1 MRHTPLYLMVF
12 GVTLLVGAPLLA
24 GDKAGS
30 ALPVPDRIQVI
41 AHVQLAHGAVTELTT
56 GSHWGKDYLYVDHGP
71 AAPVTIL
78 NVTNPAA
85 PARAGELDLP
95 KQDAGGDLST
105 VAGTAALIASSPSA
119 PTQPMLKRTVTVLS
133 FADPEHPTVARHF
146 SGVTAMQ
153 KDTERG
159 LIYLAN
165 SDGLWVL
172 RIITAPDIERER
184 KADQRY
190 LHHVLYDN

>member
-1 MRHTPLYLMVF
+1 MRNTRLHLIF
-12 GVTLLVGAPLLA
+12 IGVTLLIGAPLIA
-24 GDKAGS
+24 GEGAGS
-30 ALPVPDRIQVI
+30 ALPVPDRIVVI
-41 AHVQLAHGAVTELTT
+41 AHTPLSPGVVTELTT
-56 GSHWGKDYLYVDHGP
+56 GSHWGKDYLYVDRGL

-85 PARAGELDLP
+85 PTKAGELDVP

-105 VAGTAALIASSPSA
+105 VTGNVALVDSSQAS
-119 PTQPMLKRTVTVLS
+119 PTQPTLKRTVTVLS

-146 SGVTAMQ
+146 SGVTAML
-153 KDTERG
+153 KDNQRG

-172 RIITAPDIERER
+172 RVITAPDIQRDNQEE
-184 KADQRY
+184 KRY
-190 LHHVLYDN
+190 LHHVLYDH